1 MPVLSDKDKAQI
13 QKLFEQSLKKD
24 VHIRYVTT
32 DAPSCQFCS
41 LGEELYREVSSLNE
55 KVKLEVIQLG
65 TPEAETLGITDKAPV
80 TDIGTADGSLGIRY
94 FGLPSGYEFTA
105 FLEDIVMVSKGT
117 SGLSEVSLKILDQ
130 VDSPMRILVFVTPT
144 CPYCPRAVR
153 VAHQMAMAKPGLIV
167 GDMVE
172 ALEFPNWADEYQVSA
187 VPKNVVLSKEGLLLR
202 EFEGALPEDAFIQA
216 CVMGP
221 SSVGL

>member
-1 MPVLSDKDKAQI
+1 MPVLSEKDKTQI
-13 QKLFEQSLKKD
+13 KALFEQSLKDD
-24 VHIRYVTT
+24 VYIRYVTT
-32 DAPSCQFCS
+32 DDPSCQFCS
-41 LGEELYREVSSLNE
+41 LGEELYGEVSSLND
-55 KVKLEVIQLG
+55 KVKLEVVHLG
-65 TPEAETLGITDKAPV
+65 TEEAESLGITREAPV
-80 TDIGTADGSLGIRY
+80 TDIGTAEGSLGIRY

-105 FLEDIVMVSKGT
+105 FLEDIVMVSKRE
-117 SGLSEVSLKILDQ
+117 SGLSDVSLKILEQ

-153 VAHQMAMAKPGLIV
+153 VAHQMAMAKPGLIK

-172 ALEFPNWADEYQVSA
+172 ALEFPQWADEYQVSA
-187 VPKNVVLSKEGLLLR
+187 VPKNVVLSEEGLLLR
-202 EFEGALPEDAFIQA
+202 EFEGALPEDAFVQA